1 MAAKQS
7 RVPRFNQNQ
16 EMLELWRML
25 NQPKQEV
32 LTMLEISVEAINE
45 PLEGGHNPLDILK
58 GSHKNQD
65 SFHHARAIMLEPGI
79 IWCDMD

>member
-1 MAAKQS
+1 
-7 RVPRFNQNQ
+7 
-16 EMLELWRML
+16 ML

-65 SFHHARAIMLEPGI
+65 SFHHARAGNHMV
-79 IWCDMD
+79 

>member
-16 EMLELWRML
+16 
-25 NQPKQEV
+25 PKQEV
-32 LTMLEISVEAINE
+32 LTMLEIRVEAINE
-45 PLEGGHNPLDILK
+45 TLEGGHNPLDILE

-65 SFHHARAIMLEPGI
+65 SFHHARARNHMV
-79 IWCDMD
+79 